1 MQTQEIKKAHKKVL
15 QGVVSSAKSSKTI
28 VVTVER
34 RFMHSFY
41 KKHVVS
47 HKKFH
52 AHDEK
57 EIANEGDRVKII
69 SCRPLSAKKRWRLL
83 EVVEIKK

>member
-1 MQTQEIKKAHKKVL
+1 MESKQHSRKKVL
-15 QGVVSSAKSSKTI
+15 RGVVTSTKSSKTI
-28 VVTVER
+28 VVSVEKV
-34 RFMHSFY
+34 FIHPIY
-41 KKHVVS
+41 KKRITS

-57 EIANEGDRVKII
+57 EVVSEGDVVKII

-83 EVVEIKK
+83 EIVQESNK